1 MSVVLQKARKLLTSF
16 LILLVTVYQ
25 KLLSPLLG
33 SNCRFYPPCS
43 HYAKEA
49 LRSHGSFNGL
59 ILTSCRI
66 LRCNPY
72 CDGGLDPVPEQ
83 FSLFDKLKP

>member
-1 MSVVLQKARKLLTSF
+1 MPLILQQARNLMASF
-16 LILLVTVYQ
+16 LILLITVYQ
-25 KLLSPLLG
+25 RLLSPFLG
-33 SNCRFYPPCS
+33 SNCRFYPSCS
-43 HYAKEA
+43 CYAKEA
-49 LRSHGSFNGL
+49 LRKHGTIHGV